1 MTQVY
6 SACVCAPAGQALTKR
21 TLPQSVSSPDKDSTR
36 RPREPMPAFRS
47 YSHPVLRDCD
57 SAFERELLRVSGAS
71 PSASSRFPESP
82 HVERDAETNT
92 HATNGD
98 TSRKKIC
105 DVGTADAKNRKLLPP
120 RRCHESTTLEPPQA
134 ELAGKS
140 HFARSMRAPREAPFR
155 RASDS
160 ERWRPNRAGEVGRSP
175 AQRHR
180 AESPV
185 IVKCVEDT
193 LRPRSRM
200 NSTSSTVCSSG
211 TDAED
216 RGVPADAA
224 AAMPDT
230 LFVRLSRPHITKS
243 VSPRASPSRRCS
255 VGDSEQESRR
265 MSKSPTK
272 TWFDAKPR
280 KASEQRPD
288 SLAQQAVPCSARRG
302 KVFQTVDATAPTRF
316 KRAGVRVSGKVGS

>member
-6 SACVCAPAGQALTKR
+6 NACVCAPSGQALTKR

-71 PSASSRFPESP
+71 PSASSRFPQSP
-82 HVERDAETNT
+82 HVEHAETNT
-92 HATNGD
+92 HATNGVA
-98 TSRKKIC
+98 SRKKIS
-105 DVGTADAKNRKLLPP
+105 DVGTADLKNRKLLPP
-120 RRCHESTTLEPPQA
+120 RWCHESTPLEPPQA
-134 ELAGKS
+134 ELSGKS
-140 HFARSMRAPREAPFR
+140 HFARSMRAQREAPFR

-160 ERWRPNRAGEVGRSP
+160 ERWRPNRAGDVARSP
-175 AQRHR
+175 AQRRR

-193 LRPRSRM
+193 LRSRSRM
-200 NSTSSTVCSSG
+200 DSTSSTVCSSG

-230 LFVRLSRPHITKS
+230 LFVRLSRPHISKS

-280 KASEQRPD
+280 RASEQRPD
-288 SLAQQAVPCSARRG
+288 SLAQQAVPCSARKG
-302 KVFQTVDATAPTRF
+302 KVFQTVDVTAPTRF
-316 KRAGVRVSGKVGS
+316 TRAGVRVSGKVGS